1 VLSQSWFQSLAALA
15 LAGCAGA
22 LPASGVPPALP
33 RPDPGAYHGG
43 ALLVTDPA
51 AVQGHLAPGQ
61 VLPIRL
67 SRLPS
72 DPAGALEAPDSVRY
86 GQLVFLEVAPGTVTF
101 RAAFLQAGGG
111 LGPSRTVTLRLGDQ
125 VDLCGCGHP
134 DLALEYPIQ
143 PLTAAGVQV
152 TYSRL
157 AFRCDDD
164 HDALFALDPHGFP
177 GARYPFGICAL
188 TPDGHF
194 IFQPDGPGLSRPE
207 CPAVQERRLE
217 AEPAPGDV
225 VVETQESRVR
235 RIEAASRSGGR
246 WRLRYA
252 RTSAPRL
259 FPEVFGAAFVCIL
272 GSPKDLAR
280 RYGGPGPLPPQ
291 LAGDRVVVNT
301 TRTLMDNQ
309 YGRLDLHVAADLGAD
324 LSLTA
329 HINRR
334 GLTAQVGATAD
345 EALRLAADYR
355 LDRAFHQDFGS
366 WTLANPTMGFAVNGV
381 PISFS
386 LPVTGGLALD
396 LAGTGRAL
404 EGLKAEGR
412 WRWTANLDARWG
424 WRGARVDVPPP
435 VTDSSMV
442 VEALPE
448 NHAEFSGKADLRPW
462 IAVAPTLG
470 VAGMISGACPTTLSA
485 AGEIL
490 GAAPGGLALDAQCQ
504 LGLGLTLDL
513 PLVGKVWK
521 HDWALYTWNGRVWPN
536 APAATSL

>member
-1 VLSQSWFQSLAALA
+1 
-15 LAGCAGA
+15 
-22 LPASGVPPALP
+22 
-33 RPDPGAYHGG
+33 
-43 ALLVTDPA
+43 VTDPA
-51 AVQGHLAPGQ
+51 AAKGHLAPGQ

-72 DPAGALEAPDSVRY
+72 DPAGALEVPDSVRY
-86 GQLVFLEVAPGTVTF
+86 GQLEFLAVAPGAVTF

-134 DLALEYPIQ
+134 DLALEYPVQ

-152 TYSRL
+152 PYSRL

-194 IFQPDGPGLSRPE
+194 IFQSDGPGLSRPE
-207 CPAVQERRLE
+207 GPAVQMRRME
-217 AEPAPGDV
+217 VEPAPGDV

-235 RIEAASRSGGR
+235 RIEAASRSGDR
-246 WRLRYA
+246 WRLLYA
-252 RTSAPRL
+252 RAATPHL
-259 FPEVFGAAFVCIL
+259 LPEVFGAAFVCIQ
-272 GSPKDLAR
+272 GSPEDLAR
-280 RYGGPGPLPPQ
+280 RYGGSGPLPPQ
-291 LAGDRVVVNT
+291 LVGNRVVLDT
-301 TRTLMDNQ
+301 TRTLMDNE
-309 YGRLDLHVAADLGAD
+309 YGRLDLQVAADLRAD

-334 GLTAQVGATAD
+334 GLTAQLGAAAD
-345 EALRLAADYR
+345 ETLRLAADCR
-355 LDRAFHQDFGS
+355 LDRPFHQDFGS
-366 WTLANPTMGFAVNGV
+366 WTLANPTLGFAVNGV

-386 LPVTGGLALD
+386 LPVTAGVALD
-396 LAGTGRAL
+396 LTGTCRAL
-404 EGLKAEGR
+404 EGLESQGR
-412 WRWTANLDARWG
+412 WRWTANLDVRWA
-424 WRGARVDVPPP
+424 WRGTRVDVPPP

-448 NHAEFSGKADLRPW
+448 NHAEVSGKADLRPW

-470 VAGMISGACPTTLSA
+470 VAGMIFGACPAALSA
-485 AGEIL
+485 SGEIL
-490 GAAPGGLALDAQCQ
+490 GAGPGAPALDAQCQ
-504 LGLGLTLDL
+504 LALGLALDL

-521 HDWALYTWNGRVWPN
+521 HNWPLYTWSGRVTT